1 MISSEILEQARQTIF
16 DFDKDKAEQ
25 IIHQVVSGGENPLEL
40 LEKAFIPAINEIGEK
55 FSIGEM
61 FLPELI
67 QAAGVMKHATDL
79 ISEALPKEEKAQ
91 QQKGVVVIGTVEG
104 DIHDIGKTLVVTL
117 LDVHGLAVHDLG
129 RDVPIDDYVAKVKEK
144 GADVVGSSALLTT
157 TMPKQK
163 ELEEALKEA
172 GLRKKVKMIVGGA
185 PATQRWADRIG
196 ADAYGEDAHDAVRKI
211 RELLEQVV

>member
-1 MISSEILEQARQTIF
+1 MISSEILEKARQTIF
-16 DFDKDKAEQ
+16 DFDKDGAEQ
-25 IIHQVVSGGENPLEL
+25 IIDQVLSGGENPLEL

-55 FSIGEM
+55 FNVGEM

-67 QAAGVMKHATDL
+67 QAAEVMKHVTNL
-79 ISEALPKEEKAQ
+79 ISEALPKESNVK
-91 QQKGVVVIGTVEG
+91 QKGIVIVGTVEG

-117 LDVHGLAVHDLG
+117 LDVHGLTVHDLG
-129 RDVPIDDYVAKVKEK
+129 RDVSMDVFVEKVKET
-144 GADVVGSSALLTT
+144 GADVVGSGALLTT

-172 GLRKKVKMIVGGA
+172 GIRQDVKTIVGGA
-185 PATQRWADRIG
+185 PVTQRWADRIG

-211 RELLEQVV
+211 RELLK